1 MGNLAVRWKSLC
13 AVLGLGIAIISSLAA
28 YHFHRELAAR
38 DANRA
43 AFEAESERKLHS
55 LQEELDKASAKQ
67 EELSKENE
75 RLLGQQREVENR
87 AEVLI
92 KRYGL
97 YRDQNEQLRRDVV
110 KLREENERLSRQ
122 RTEVETML
130 ETLTQRYGKLR
141 EENELLRQDVVK
153 LRDR

>member
-13 AVLGLGIAIISSLAA
+13 AALGLGVAIISSLAA

-38 DANRA
+38 DANLA
-43 AFEAESERKLHS
+43 AFQAESERKLHS
-55 LQEELDKASAKQ
+55 LQDKLDEATAKQ

-75 RLLGQQREVENR
+75 RLVGQQREVENR
-87 AEVLI
+87 V
-92 KRYGL
+92 
-97 YRDQNEQLRRDVV
+97 
-110 KLREENERLSRQ
+110 
-122 RTEVETML
+122 

-141 EENELLRQDVVK
+141 DENEVLRQDVVK